1 MTKLL
6 VDVDDA
12 MLEAAQRV
20 LGTRSKKDTVNAA
33 LARLVAEQGERLRLA
48 IDQLAA
54 LNDDEPVIDRSDA
67 W

>member
-1 MTKLL
+1 
-6 VDVDDA
+6 